1 MSEINRTISDRANS
15 SFKKWKK
22 YDSNMNFCDID
33 QEHDENMV
41 FIDLLKVSTEGVE
54 LKSDQTL
61 IGRYITSYFSGSCR
75 SKVILS

>member
-1 MSEINRTISDRANS
+1 MDKCTSENITRQNEIDKMSEINRTISERANS

-41 FIDLLKVSTEGVE
+41 FIDLLKVSNIKHHQR
-54 LKSDQTL
+54 LKL
-61 IGRYITSYFSGSCR
+61 I
-75 SKVILS
+75 